1 LYSSRLLLV
10 ILLIISVACSGER
23 SADRGTTPEPGAETT
38 GDNRLVLYSGRNEKL
53 VGPLLERFT
62 RETGIRVEARYGET
76 AEMAATLIEEG
87 RRSPADA
94 FLAQDAAA
102 LGAVFQAGLTR
113 PLPSRITN
121 RVPSRFAGPDGSWVG
136 ISGRARTVVYNPQRI
151 RPEQLPRSLEE
162 IGTRATAGRWGIAP
176 LNASLQ
182 SHLAVVHATEGRE
195 ALDQILAAMVK
206 ANPRRYPR
214 NGAIVDAVAS
224 GEIDWGLVNHYYVWE
239 AKKERPNL
247 AAANFFMPD
256 GNASSFV
263 NVAGIALI
271 DDDPDALRLI
281 EFLLSD
287 EAQRYFATE
296 TFEYPLVAGVE
307 PPVALQPLDQI
318 RTPEIDFARVSA
330 VLPETLG
337 LINARG
343 LSRN

>member
-1 LYSSRLLLV
+1 MNAPRLLLA
-10 ILLIISVACSGER
+10 ILLITSVACSGER
-23 SADRGTTPEPGAETT
+23 PADSATTSQPATEAK
-38 GDNRLVLYSGRNEKL
+38 GDNKLVLYSGRNEKL
-53 VGPLLERFT
+53 VGPLLARFT
-62 RETGIRVEARYGET
+62 RETGIQVEARYGET

-102 LGAVFQAGLTR
+102 LGAVSRAGLTR
-113 PLPSRITN
+113 PLPSDVISRI
-121 RVPSRFAGPDGSWVG
+121 PARFAGPDGSWVG
-136 ISGRARTVVYNPQRI
+136 ISGRARTVVYNPKRI

-182 SHLAVVHATEGRE
+182 SHLAVFHATQGRE
-195 ALDQILAAMVK
+195 ALEQLLDAMVK
-206 ANPRRYPR
+206 ASPRRYPR

-239 AKKERPNL
+239 AKKERPDL
-247 AAANFFMPD
+247 AAENFFMPE
-256 GNASSFV
+256 GSASSFV

-287 EAQRYFATE
+287 EAQQYFATE
-296 TFEYPLVAGVE
+296 TFEYPLVAGVAA
-307 PPVALQPLDQI
+307 PVALQPLEEL

-337 LINARG
+337 LINERG